1 MSLADVP
8 VDEAHDD
15 DGDYDGVADADG
27 DGDGRGGD
35 DASTP
40 ALRSPYTSMLG
51 CCDADT
57 PAVRRAAASRHTTAT
72 VTPVSRRASRTPA
85 SHRHACPRARCL
97 QARL

>member
-40 ALRSPYTSMLG
+40 ALRSPYISMLG

-57 PAVRRAAASRHTTAT
+57 PAVRRAAASRHTTAA
-72 VTPVSRRASRTPA
+72 VSRPESTPA